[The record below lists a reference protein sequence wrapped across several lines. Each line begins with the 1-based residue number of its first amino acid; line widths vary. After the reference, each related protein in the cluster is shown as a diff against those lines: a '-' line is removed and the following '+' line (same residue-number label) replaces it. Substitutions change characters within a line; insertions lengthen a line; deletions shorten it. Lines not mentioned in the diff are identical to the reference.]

1 MRENLTQRE
10 PQPVTSQEENAD
22 TEEEENI
29 MQGGGHTHP
38 DGEAQAGGG
47 VGEGYRQTLQTLPY
61 EIRVGENRHITLTV
75 RLDNI
80 QSLTWE
86 NRTNMDGS

>member
-1 MRENLTQRE
+1 MKENLTQRE

-22 TEEEENI
+22 TKEEENI
-29 MQGGGHTHP
+29 IQGGGHVYP

-47 VGEGYRQTLQTLPY
+47 VGEGYCRTVQKLPY
-61 EIRVGENRHITLTV
+61 KIPVGENGQITLMV

-80 QSLTWE
+80 QSLTLE
-86 NRTNMDGS
+86 NRTNMDSS